1 MIRYILNY
9 IQYLKF
15 ILILLLDRAV
25 KIITDHWVALED
37 ESSGDERSESSND
50 ETDEPSTNDE
60 LGEGE
65 WDSYV

>member
-1 MIRYILNY
+1 MY

-15 ILILLLDRAV
+15 ILILLWERAV

-50 ETDEPSTNDE
+50 VSDEPSTNDE

-65 WDSYV
+65 WDSYA

>member
-9 IQYLKF
+9 IHYLKF
-15 ILILLLDRAV
+15 ILLLDRAV

-65 WDSYV
+65 WDGYE